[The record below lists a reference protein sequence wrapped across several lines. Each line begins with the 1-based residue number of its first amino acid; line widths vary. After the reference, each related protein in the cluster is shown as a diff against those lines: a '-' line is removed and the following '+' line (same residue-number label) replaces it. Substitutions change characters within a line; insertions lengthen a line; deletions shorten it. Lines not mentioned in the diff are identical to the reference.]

1 MILAILS
8 ALSLASVATA
18 AISALFNLKGE
29 SQIQG
34 WATAG
39 AGTLGL
45 VLALLGHSTRT
56 LDLTTVLGVLLFGG
70 IAGAGWNP
78 KGKKYL
84 LAAGAGALFLG
95 VVPRLL
101 VTLALGGGVAFAGL
115 SLPWAVARAA
125 GFVAFACATGAVL
138 LGAKRSVRLP
148 IGGLPARLH
157 SLHRALGVAAI
168 LALAVH
174 LFALWAD
181 SFVSFGWAQ
190 LLLVPWTSSYRP
202 FAVTLGFLAMVSLIL
217 TAASGLLRKHIPGW
231 KIVHFLSW
239 ATFALGLIH
248 GIFAGSDTGSPL
260 ALAFYFAALVAV
272 GITWL
277 RRSREPEANKAKR
290 AKEAAQVRH
299 PVNGLVSRARPKVA
313 AALAEEPARSK
324 TVSSEVGER

>member
-1 MILAILS
+1 MILVILS

-18 AISALFNLKGE
+18 AISALFNLDGE

-45 VLALLGHSTRT
+45 VLALLGHSTQT

-78 KGKKYL
+78 KGKRCL
-84 LAAGAGALFLG
+84 LAAGAAALFLG

-101 VTLALGGGVAFAGL
+101 ATVAPAGSIAFTGL
-115 SLPWAVARAA
+115 SLPWAIARAA

-138 LGAKRSVRLP
+138 LGTKRSARLP
-148 IGGLPARLH
+148 VGGLPARLH

-168 LALAVH
+168 VALSVH
-174 LFALWAD
+174 LFALWSD
-181 SFVSFGWAQ
+181 RFVSFSWAQ
-190 LLLVPWTSSYRP
+190 LLLVPWTASYRP
-202 FAVTLGFLAMVSLIL
+202 FAVTFGFLTMIALIL
-217 TAASGLLRKHIPGW
+217 TASSGLLRQYFPGW
-231 KIVHFLSW
+231 RIVHLLAW
-239 ATFALGLIH
+239 AMFALGLIH

-277 RRSREPEANKAKR
+277 RRFREPETE
-290 AKEAAQVRH
+290 KEAAQVHSSARQ
-299 PVNGLVSRARPKVA
+299 PASRERFA
-313 AALAEEPARSK
+313 AAAQTKKTGKDKTASSK
-324 TVSSEVGER
+324 DGDKQ